1 MAGSLYGCGSIFDVG
16 PGAPEWGYGQTFSNF
31 AYITPFM
38 AVLYSALLLNE
49 PVDRY
54 SVIGL
59 LLIMG
64 GIFVQMGAQRGAPL
78 CSNENVLPDKR
89 RKTKK
94 QLIKIRMT

>member
-1 MAGSLYGCGSIFDVG
+1 MRQHFDVG
-16 PGAPEWGYGQTFSNF
+16 PGAQNGDTTKLSNF

-38 AVLYSALLLNE
+38 AVLSALLLNE

-64 GIFVQMGAQRGAPL
+64 GMLSDGRLRGKRI
-78 CSNENVLPDKR
+78 CSN
-89 RKTKK
+89 KTYCLTK
-94 QLIKIRMT
+94 T